1 MPANDNDLH
10 RGCAVRIDATN
21 RTGTIT
27 DAKETCPQQFQVTLD
42 GESQPLAKTFH
53 ARDLT
58 VVGES

>member
-1 MPANDNDLH
+1 MPANDDELH
-10 RGCAVRIDATN
+10 HGRAVRIDATN

-27 DAKETCPQQFQVTLD
+27 EARETCPQQFQVTLD
-42 GESQPLAKTFH
+42 GESQPLDKIFH